1 MKFLECQ
8 VVINQ
13 KLLLSDGTF
22 CGGSLISD
30 SWILTAAHCTFGIWS
45 ISDQNRYYAK
55 IGCVSRGGCSDYY
68 YFSAYLGFPLFV
80 PEIPLPITFPI
91 GLANDISMIKV
102 CFPFSDMRI

>member
-1 MKFLECQ
+1 MQDSPHKH
-8 VVINQ
+8 
-13 KLLLSDGTF
+13 KTLLSDGTF

-68 YFSAYLGFPLFV
+68 YFSAYVGFPLFV

-102 CFPFSDMRI
+102 FVPFSDMRI

>member
-1 MKFLECQ
+1 MQCKIHPHKHKTF
-8 VVINQ
+8 
-13 KLLLSDGTF
+13 LSDGTF

-45 ISDQNRYYAK
+45 ISDQTKYYAK
-55 IGCVSRGGCSDYY
+55 IGCVSRGSCYDYY

-80 PEIPLPITFPI
+80 PELPIGGLDVL

-102 CFPFSDMRI
+102 RPLT